1 MAARASDVDGVS
13 NLTHDYNHH
22 SIGTTIS
29 HVVKHVVVM
38 GAMMGVIGLASPA
51 FAAVPGLDPLSMDFT
66 GSAGGGGVT
75 AGDLIVQ
82 TTHGAGEMLN
92 MIVDT
97 FSGLMSIGESLITNT
112 LEGNFAPS
120 TWDSVVMSHG
130 GEHMAGHAMA
140 EHTAME
146 HAAGHGAAHIAGGA
160 EHGIN
165 FDEWLRNA
173 HASGELPYALEDSE
187 AMGITLEE
195 HIMNEYGHEGH

>member
-1 MAARASDVDGVS
+1 MANNASAAADMPS
-13 NLTHDYNHH
+13 LKHEYNKH
-22 SIGTTIS
+22 SFGDFLG

-51 FAAVPGLDPLSMDFT
+51 FAATPMFDPLSTGFT
-66 GSAGGGGVT
+66 GGGPTV
-75 AGDLIVQ
+75 GDLIVQ
-82 TTHGAGEMLN
+82 TVHGAGEMLN

-97 FSGLMSIGESLITNT
+97 FTGLFSIGGDVMANVVD
-112 LEGNFAPS
+112 GNLAPS

-130 GEHMAGHAMA
+130 GDHMMAEGASHAGHAMSEGA
-140 EHTAME
+140 THAVAE
-146 HAAGHGAAHIAGGA
+146 HAAGGAHSGA
-160 EHGIN
+160 

-195 HIMNEYGHEGH
+195 HMMNEYGHEGH